1 MTGTIF
7 RIARFSV
14 HDGPGIRTTVFLK
27 GCPLRCRW
35 CHSPES
41 QNAAPQ
47 LALHDDRCLVCGT
60 CLPNCDQGAIAE
72 ANGRFATD
80 FSRCRACGACVAR
93 CPSGAR
99 EIVGR
104 LVSCDDLV
112 REIERDVVFF
122 DESGGGVTFSG
133 GEPLMQAD
141 FLESMLVA
149 CRDRGLHVAVD
160 TCGMAEPRTAERVLP
175 LADLVLF
182 DVKVVDEAR
191 HRRATGG
198 SNATILAN
206 LRALA
211 ARRAE
216 VRIRF
221 PLVPALTAD
230 DENVRAVGQL
240 LASLGLVRVDVLPCH
255 RAGLAKYERIGQDV
269 VANAV
274 EVPTQAQVD
283 AAVSTLSSF
292 GLEVR
297 VGG

>member
-7 RIARFSV
+7 RLARFSV

-41 QNAAPQ
+41 QEPEPQ

-60 CLPNCDQGAIAE
+60 CLPSCGEGAIDE
-72 ANGRFATD
+72 ANGRYATD

-99 EIVGR
+99 ELVGR
-104 LVSCDDLV
+104 RVTPDELV
-112 REIERDVVFF
+112 REIERDLVFF

-133 GEPLMQAD
+133 GEPLMQPD

-149 CRDRGLHVAVD
+149 CRERALHTAVD
-160 TCGMAEPRTAERVLP
+160 TCGMADARTAERVLP

-182 DVKVVDEAR
+182 DVKVVDEMR
-191 HRRATGG
+191 HRRITGG
-198 SNATILAN
+198 SNTAILAN

-211 ARRAE
+211 ARHTE
-216 VRIRF
+216 VRVRF

-230 DENVRAVGQL
+230 NENVRAVGGL
-240 LASLGLVRVDVLPCH
+240 LASLGLDRVDVLPYH
-255 RAGLAKYERIGQDV
+255 RAGLAKYERIGLGPV
-269 VANAV
+269 LTAVA
-274 EVPTQAQVD
+274 VPTAAEVD
-283 AAVSTLSSF
+283 EAVNTLASF
-292 GLEVR
+292 GLQVR